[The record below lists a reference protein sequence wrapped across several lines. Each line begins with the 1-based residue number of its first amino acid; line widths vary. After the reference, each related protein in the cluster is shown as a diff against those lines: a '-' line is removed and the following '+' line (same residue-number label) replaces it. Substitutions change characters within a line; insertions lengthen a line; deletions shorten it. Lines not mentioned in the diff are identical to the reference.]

1 VGVVVVNHDGGSL
14 TLECL
19 RSLLDGGWPRERF
32 RVVLVDNDSHDGVV
46 DRVGRELP
54 AVEVFARD
62 VNDGFGAACNVGI
75 RALDDVDLVALVNND
90 AVVDRGWLD
99 PLVATL
105 DADPGVGAACPKILF
120 AGRFVL
126 VELQSTTHRRG
137 RGDRRDLGV
146 RITGVQVDGDD
157 VWPHVQIVDGTW
169 GLEADG
175 PGEWTGATT
184 KLWIPVPD
192 RGSSTVALLLG
203 AESPRTVTLQAGD
216 EEAQHLVGTSPGWC
230 DVVVAGP
237 GVPVVNN
244 VGTVLLDDGFAADRG
259 YGEADDGRF
268 DAPTDVFAWC
278 GGGVLLRRA
287 YLDDVGLFDEDLF
300 LYYEDVELAWRGGE
314 RGWRY
319 RTAPASVV
327 HHVHAASSGRGSPL
341 KQFYDERNRLVV
353 LSRHSSARATARAA
367 LRSLLVTAS
376 YARRDLVAPL
386 LGGRSAQPEIV
397 TRRLRAFGSFL
408 RTRVGV

>member
-1 VGVVVVNHDGGSL
+1 
-14 TLECL
+14 
-19 RSLLDGGWPRERF
+19 
-32 RVVLVDNDSHDGVV
+32 
-46 DRVGRELP
+46 
-54 AVEVFARD
+54 
-62 VNDGFGAACNVGI
+62 
-75 RALDDVDLVALVNND
+75 
-90 AVVDRGWLD
+90 
-99 PLVATL
+99 
-105 DADPGVGAACPKILF
+105 
-120 AGRFVL
+120 
-126 VELQSTTHRRG
+126 
-137 RGDRRDLGV
+137 
-146 RITGVQVDGDD
+146 
-157 VWPHVQIVDGTW
+157 
-169 GLEADG
+169 
-175 PGEWTGATT
+175 
-184 KLWIPVPD
+184 
-192 RGSSTVALLLG
+192 
-203 AESPRTVTLQAGD
+203 
-216 EEAQHLVGTSPGWC
+216 
-230 DVVVAGP
+230 
-237 GVPVVNN
+237 VPVVNN